1 VGSKPSVVA
10 LDDIR
15 GLIPKDAALLAY
27 ALGDTCSFLWAIDR
41 KGHDL
46 IELPS
51 RAALTPDV
59 SRLRDALTKPGA
71 GDAAL
76 KSAAR
81 ALYKSLV
88 EPASARLAKKK
99 TLIIVPDGFL
109 FEIPYEVLLAKDAGD
124 GAGWGDLSFLTRS
137 FTTLYAPS
145 ASVYATLAGAKR
157 PPRYELDLLALG
169 DPDYT
174 GLAGGRETGSAGA
187 GGAGVSLS
195 ALPFSRD
202 EVEKIASSTK
212 PERAVVL
219 VGLEASEAALKKDLG
234 AGTAR
239 IVHLAAHGL
248 VDPAEPARSCIALS
262 PDSASHED
270 GFFYTLEVLSVPIE
284 ARLVV
289 LSACE
294 SAKGTLSRG
303 EGVVGLSRSFIG
315 AGAGGVVASLWKVSD
330 ESTSAL
336 MKEFYDRMIGKKTPA
351 AVALCDARK
360 ALIENK
366 KYAHPFHWSPFVM
379 IGTDRA
385 PW

>member
-1 VGSKPSVVA
+1 M
-10 LDDIR
+10 
-15 GLIPKDAALLAY
+15 
-27 ALGDTCSFLWAIDR
+27 
-41 KGHDL
+41 
-46 IELPS
+46 
-51 RAALTPDV
+51 

-109 FEIPYEVLLAKDAGD
+109 FEIPYEVLLAEDAGD
-124 GAGWGDLSFLTRS
+124 GAGWGDLSFLARS

-145 ASVYATLAGAKR
+145 ASVYANLAGAKK

-174 GLAGGRETGSAGA
+174 GLAGGAGTGTAGA
-187 GGAGVSLS
+187 SGPGGPLS
-195 ALPFSRD
+195 PLPFSRD
-202 EVEKIASSTK
+202 EVEKIASTTK
-212 PERAVVL
+212 PERATVL
-219 VGLEASEAALKKDLG
+219 VGPEASEAALKKGLG

-262 PDSASHED
+262 PDPASNED
-270 GFFYTLEVLSVPIE
+270 GFFYTLEVLSAPVQ

-294 SAKGTLSRG
+294 SAKGRLSRG

-336 MKEFYDRMIGKKTPA
+336 MKEFYDRMIGKKVPA
-351 AVALCDARK
+351 AVALGDART
-360 ALIENK
+360 ALIENE

>member
-1 VGSKPSVVA
+1 LGSKPSVVA

-15 GLIPKDAALLAY
+15 GLIPKDAAILAY
-27 ALGDTCSFLWAIDR
+27 ALGDTCSLLWAIDR

-46 IELPS
+46 IELPN
-51 RAALTPDV
+51 RAALAPDV
-59 SRLRDALTKPGA
+59 SRLRDAITKPGA

-76 KSAAR
+76 KSTAR
-81 ALYKSLV
+81 ALYKTLV

-124 GAGWGDLSFLTRS
+124 GAGWGGLSFLARS

-145 ASVYATLAGAKR
+145 ASVYAALAGAKR

-174 GLAGGRETGSAGA
+174 GLAGGPGAGTAGA
-187 GGAGVSLS
+187 SGPLS

-202 EVEKIASSTK
+202 EVEKIASTTK

-219 VGLEASEAALKKDLG
+219 VGREASEAALKKGLG

-239 IVHLAAHGL
+239 IVHVAAHGL

-262 PDSASHED
+262 PDPAANED
-270 GFFYTLEVLSVPIE
+270 GFFYTLEVLSVPVE

-294 SAKGTLSRG
+294 SATGRLSRG

-336 MKEFYDRMIGKKTPA
+336 MKEFYDRMIGKKVPA
-351 AVALCDARK
+351 AVALGDART
-360 ALIENK
+360 ALIENE